1 MRLGLIGCPL
11 GHSYSKIIHELFGGE
26 YFLKELPEDKV
37 GDFLTRGDW
46 DGLNVTIPYKRAV
59 LPYCAELGDAAKK
72 VGCVNTL
79 VRRADGSIFGDNTD
93 YYGFLGLAR
102 RAGCDFRDRKV
113 LVLGSG
119 GASLTAR
126 CVARDE
132 GAREVYAVSRHPS
145 ADDEISYDDALARHA
160 DAEIVVNATPVGMY
174 PKETASP
181 LDLSVFPNVKFVL
194 DAIYNPL
201 RPELVLNARKLGA
214 TAVGGLYMLVAQAAK
229 AREIF
234 GAPNE
239 RSIDEVYRRLL
250 RDMQNVALVG
260 MPGCG
265 KSTIAV
271 ELSKA
276 LGRKVI
282 DLDER
287 IVETAG
293 MSIPDIFEREGE
305 PGFRDRESA
314 ELERACL
321 ERGVIIATGGGTVL
335 REQNRK
341 ALRRNCRVYLIERDL
356 ERLETDGRPLSTSAE
371 RLREMAVERRP
382 FYLDAADKTVL
393 NVILSRAVNEI
404 VRDLNENSCD

>member
-26 YFLKELPEDKV
+26 YFLKELQADEV
-37 GDFLTRGDW
+37 CDFLTCGEW

-59 LPYCAELGDAAKK
+59 LPYCSELGNAAKK

-79 VRRADGSIFGDNTD
+79 MHRADGSIFGDNTD

-102 RAGCDFRDRKV
+102 RVGCDFRDRKV
-113 LVLGSG
+113 LVWGSG

-132 GAREVYAVSRHPS
+132 GAGSVYAVSRNPS
-145 ADDEISYDDALARHA
+145 ADDEISYDDAIREHA

-174 PKETASP
+174 PNEAASP
-181 LDLSVFPNVKFVL
+181 LDLSSFPKVKFVL
-194 DAIYNPL
+194 DVIYNPL
-201 RPELVLNARKLGA
+201 RPELVLDARKRGV
-214 TAVGGLYMLVAQAAK
+214 TAIGGLYMLVAQAAK

-250 RDMQNVALVG
+250 HDMQNIALVG

-265 KSTIAV
+265 KSTIAI
-271 ELSKA
+271 ELAKT

-287 IVETAG
+287 IVESAG

-305 PGFRDRESA
+305 PGFRDRESV

-321 ERGVIIATGGGTVL
+321 ERGVIIATGGGSIL

-341 ALRRNCRVYLIERDL
+341 ALRRNCRVYLIERAL
-356 ERLETDGRPLSTSAE
+356 EQLETDGRPLSTDAK

-382 FYLDAADKTVL
+382 FYLDVADKTVR
-393 NVILSRAVNEI
+393 NVILSHAVDEI
-404 VRDLNENSCD
+404 VRDVNENSCD

>member
-26 YFLKELPEDKV
+26 YFLNELQESEV
-37 GDFLTRGDW
+37 ENFLTCGEW
-46 DGLNVTIPYKRAV
+46 DGLNVTIPYKRTV
-59 LPYCAELGDAAKK
+59 LPYCDELGDAAKK

-102 RAGCDFRDRKV
+102 RAGCDFRGRKV

-132 GAREVYAVSRHPS
+132 GASNVYAVSRSPS
-145 ADDEISYDDALARHA
+145 AADEISYDDALRHHS
-160 DAEIVVNATPVGMY
+160 DAEIIVNATPVGMY
-174 PKETASP
+174 PHEGASP
-181 LDLSVFPNVKFVL
+181 IDIAAFPQAKFVL

-201 RPELVLNARKLGA
+201 RPELVLDARKQGA
-214 TAVGGLYMLVAQAAK
+214 AAVGGLYMLVAQAAR

-239 RSIDEVYRRLL
+239 RSIDEVYLRLL
-250 RDMQNVALVG
+250 CDMQNIALIG

-265 KSTIAV
+265 KSTIAA
-271 ELSKA
+271 ELAKA
-276 LGRKVI
+276 LGRKVV
-282 DLDER
+282 DLDAR
-287 IVETAG
+287 IAEAAG

-305 PGFRDRESA
+305 AGFRDREST
-314 ELERACL
+314 ELEKACL
-321 ERGVIIATGGGTVL
+321 ERGVVIATGGGSIL

-356 ERLETDGRPLSTSAE
+356 EQLDTDGRPLSTSVE
-371 RLREMAVERRP
+371 RLREMAIERRP
-382 FYLDAADKTVL
+382 FYLDAADKTVQ
-393 NVILSRAVNEI
+393 NVILNDAVSEI
-404 VRDLNENSCD
+404 ARDFNENSCD

>member
-26 YFLKELPEDKV
+26 YFLKELQENEV
-37 GDFLTRGDW
+37 GNFLVHGEW
-46 DGLNVTIPYKRAV
+46 DGLNVTIPYKRTV
-59 LPYCAELGDAAKK
+59 LPYCDELGDAAKK

-93 YYGFLGLAR
+93 YYGFLELAR
-102 RAGCDFRDRKV
+102 RAECDFRGRKV

-132 GAREVYAVSRHPS
+132 GASEAYAVSRHPS
-145 ADDEISYDDALARHA
+145 ADGEISYDDALRRHS

-174 PKETASP
+174 PHEGASP
-181 LDLSVFPNVKFVL
+181 IDIASFPAIKFVL

-201 RPELVLNARKLGA
+201 RPELVLDARKQGA
-214 TAVGGLYMLVAQAAK
+214 AAAGGLYMLVAQAAK
-229 AREIF
+229 ARELF

-250 RDMQNVALVG
+250 CDMQNIALVG

-265 KSTIAV
+265 KSTIAA
-271 ELSKA
+271 ELAKA

-282 DLDER
+282 DLDTR
-287 IVETAG
+287 IAEAAG

-305 PGFRDRESA
+305 AGFRDRESA
-314 ELERACL
+314 ELEKACL
-321 ERGVIIATGGGTVL
+321 ERGVVIATGGGSIL
-335 REQNRK
+335 RERNRK

-356 ERLETDGRPLSTSAE
+356 ERLDTDGRPLSTGIE

-382 FYLDAADKTVL
+382 FYLDAADKTVR
-393 NVILSRAVNEI
+393 NVILNDAVSEI
-404 VRDLNENSCD
+404 VRDFNENSCD